1 MSKTL
6 IDDDGVVLVT
16 FTPGR
21 AAGFATAQR
30 AFSVTT
36 PGRATDLDCA
46 ILTRPEA
53 LQVAFAILKDE
64 MNERGI
70 PETLVNTLEAV
81 LVKK

>member
-6 IDDDGVVLVT
+6 IDENSVVLVT

-21 AAGFATAQR
+21 AAGFATAVR

-64 MNERGI
+64 MQDRGL

-81 LVKK
+81 LGRK